1 MGFITR
7 RQLDFQDEI
16 YDLVDSDIAD
26 EVERHERVPDENVDK
41 IKQGIEHRLEDDDF
55 QAEEEVGEQSA
66 PANKPWKSDIRKCQ
80 IG

>member
-26 EVERHERVPDENVDK
+26 EVDRHERVCDENVDK
-41 IKQGIEHRLEDDDF
+41 IKRGIEHRLEDDEF
-55 QAEEEVGEQSA
+55 QMEIEEGEQSV
-66 PANKPWKSDIRKCQ
+66 NVQKPWRN
-80 IG
+80 